1 MSLLTET
8 ADALTN
14 AIKAAVPSLASNTER
29 TYRPRW
35 QREDLPTD
43 SVYVAVSPQRTD
55 RERVSRGRVER
66 RPRVVVVVAGS
77 TSNQATESSVDTFE
91 DAADSVIEAVDSN
104 ANTQLTVTGG
114 VCDLESVEVIGLD
127 RTRFAK
133 DDTIYAGVFLLAF
146 EIEYR
151 FLPS

>member
-1 MSLLTET
+1 VSLLTET

-35 QREDLPTD
+35 QREDLPGNT
-43 SVYVAVSPQRTD
+43 VFVGVAPQRTE

-66 RPRVVVVVAGS
+66 RPRVVVVVSGS
-77 TSNQATESSVDTFE
+77 TPEQATESSVDVFE
-91 DAADSVIEAVDSN
+91 NAADSVIEAIDSDAN
-104 ANTQLTVTGG
+104 AQLTVTGG